1 VLPNPKPMSE
11 SQSVTVQGLTLLSRI
26 GLKKSKDYI
35 LIVLLTLIGVFG
47 TISCLLSDNSTAQN
61 YTVQTMIIGN
71 Y

>member
-1 VLPNPKPMSE
+1 MSE
-11 SQSVTVQGLTLLSRI
+11 SQLVIVPGLTLLSRI

-35 LIVLLTLIGVFG
+35 LIVVLTLIGVLG
-47 TISCLLSDNSTAQN
+47 TISCLLSDNSVTQN